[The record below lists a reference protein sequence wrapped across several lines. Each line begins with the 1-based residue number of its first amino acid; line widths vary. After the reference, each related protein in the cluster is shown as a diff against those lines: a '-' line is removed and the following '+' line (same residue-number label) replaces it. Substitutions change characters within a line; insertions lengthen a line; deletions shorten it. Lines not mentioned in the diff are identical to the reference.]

1 MGENK
6 ATQIVVTPIDDI
18 KPWDKNPNKHSPD
31 QIKRLVKIIKQQG
44 FRSPLVVS
52 KRSGLLIVGHGRLEA
67 ASILGMKSLPVIF
80 QDFDSEEQEYSYCV
94 ADNAL
99 ADWAV
104 LDQNMIKSEVFDYG
118 PDFDL
123 DLLGFMDIDILNS
136 QSFTDD
142 DDNESPDYD
151 EKKYIIEVSFPNDC
165 EMNDIKDDL
174 IHRGYIVKVK

>member
-6 ATQIVVTPIDDI
+6 ATQIVLTPIDQI
-18 KPWDKNPNKHSPD
+18 KPWPKNPNKHSPD
-31 QIKRLVKIIKQQG
+31 QIERLVEIIKQQG

-67 ASILGMKSLPVIF
+67 ATHLGFKSLPVIF
-80 QDFDSEEQEYSYCV
+80 QDFESEEQEYAYCV
-94 ADNAL
+94 ADNAI
-99 ADWAV
+99 ADWAT
-104 LDQNMIKSEVFDYG
+104 LDQNMIKAEVLDFG

-123 DLLGFMDIDILNS
+123 DLLGFKDIDILNS
-136 QSFTDD
+136 QAFDN